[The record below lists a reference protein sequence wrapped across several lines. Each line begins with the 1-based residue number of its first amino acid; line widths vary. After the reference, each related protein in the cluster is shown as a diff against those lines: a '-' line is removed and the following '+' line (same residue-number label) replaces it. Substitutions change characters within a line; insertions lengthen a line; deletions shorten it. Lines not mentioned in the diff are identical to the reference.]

1 MKKKIT
7 VLTLWAMHSA
17 LCFRSAL
24 LLSQGLCAV
33 LFLALCSVLLAPCS
47 SVQAQEPKKVPRIG
61 ILSFG
66 SGDPRGLARRGTDA
80 FQRGLHELG
89 WVDGKNIAFEYR
101 WANESEDRLFELA
114 AELVRINVDIILVT
128 TPRAANAA
136 KKLTQSIP
144 IVVTVIP
151 GPGQY
156 GLVQSLSQPGGNVTG
171 LSFMPSQLAG
181 RRLEL
186 LKEVIPAISRVALL
200 RNLDWEGSTKEI
212 ESVAHS
218 LSVQI
223 QFLDVKKP
231 EEIANAFSAA
241 VRGKAEAITLGSH
254 AMFVLNRTRIVEL
267 AAKSRLPVIYN
278 RSEFVEAGGFMSYGP
293 NHTDLYRRAATYV
306 DKILKGAKPAD
317 LPVEQPTKFEF
328 VINLKAAKEIG
339 VTIPLDVLMWAD
351 RVIK

>member
-1 MKKKIT
+1 VSKK
-7 VLTLWAMHSA
+7 VLP
-17 LCFRSAL
+17 
-24 LLSQGLCAV
+24 
-33 LFLALCSVLLAPCS
+33 LALSVIVLAVSFPAA
-47 SVQAQEPKKVPRIG
+47 AQQQKKVPRIG

-66 SGDPRGLARRGTDA
+66 SGNTLGLARRGTDA
-80 FQRGLHELG
+80 FQQGLHELG

-136 KKLTQSIP
+136 KKLTKNIP

-171 LSFMPSQLAG
+171 LSFMALELAG

-200 RNLDWEGSTKEI
+200 RNFDEEGSIKEI
-212 ESVAHS
+212 KAVARS
-218 LSVQI
+218 LRVQL
-223 QFLDVKKP
+223 QLLDVKKP

-241 VRGKAEAITLGSH
+241 VRGKAEAVTLGSH

-267 AAKSRLPVIYN
+267 AAKSRLPAIYN
-278 RSEFVEAGGFMSYGP
+278 RSEFVEAGGLMSYGP
-293 NHTDLYRRAATYV
+293 DHVDLYRRAAIYV
-306 DKILKGAKPAD
+306 GKILKGAKPSD

-328 VINLKAAKEIG
+328 VINLNAAKEIG
-339 VTIPLDVLMWAD
+339 VTMPPDVLMWANK
-351 RVIK
+351 VIK

>member
-1 MKKKIT
+1 MKKKVT
-7 VLTLWAMHSA
+7 VLTLCTRIFALSAMQPA
-17 LCFRSAL
+17 LCFL
-24 LLSQGLCAV
+24 GV
-33 LFLALCSVLLAPCS
+33 MLLAVSLPAA
-47 SVQAQEPKKVPRIG
+47 AQQPEKVPRLG

-66 SGDPRGLARRGTDA
+66 SGDPLGLARRGTDA

-101 WANESEDRLFELA
+101 WANENEDRLCQLA

-136 KKLTQSIP
+136 KKLTKSIP

-171 LSFMPSQLAG
+171 LSFMASELAA

-200 RNLDWEGSTKEI
+200 KNLDGEGSIKEI
-212 ESVAHS
+212 ESVARS
-218 LSVQI
+218 LSVQL

-241 VRGKAEAITLGSH
+241 VRGKAEAVTVGSH

-267 AAKSRLPVIYN
+267 AAKSRLPAIYI
-278 RSEFVEAGGFMSYGP
+278 RSEFVEAGGLMSYGP
-293 NHTDLYRRAATYV
+293 NHADLYRRAAYYV
-306 DKILKGAKPAD
+306 DKILKGAKPAE

-339 VTIPLDVLMWAD
+339 VTIPPDMLMWAD
-351 RVIK
+351 RIIK